1 LDSGDTK
8 ERDLPHMARLSWL
21 GFFAALFI
29 RALFFSRLPHRF
41 QYQITCGSSFFVA
54 RGDWGLSLSA
64 AVLFGISDVANVA
77 PLTVGRAQALHLKG
91 ELRYQ
96 IQDTFFDLEMVVV
109 AELPA
114 PIIGF
119 VAHPA
124 QKDYRQMQ

>member
-1 LDSGDTK
+1 VRVIFCCCS
-8 ERDLPHMARLSWL
+8 
-21 GFFAALFI
+21 
-29 RALFFSRLPHRF
+29 
-41 QYQITCGSSFFVA
+41 
-54 RGDWGLSLSA
+54 GDWGLSLSA